1 MSLKAK
7 IFRYYDANKVIEYNT
22 NTINNVDKI
31 LSDTYILLQST
42 IKEINYYNSKLS
54 LLTTVPNIKGNI
66 SQYETDQYN
75 KNVHLKYKLNEL
87 IYPNEKLLVKLK
99 DELCKAIASKNEI
112 EKDESV
118 IAILNLEKEIKKYS
132 LFSSIRYNEI
142 DTNKFNIYAKSAEV
156 EFTLEI
162 NSSYSIEY
170 VKFLISIQSGI
181 PIHEIRLIYN
191 GSDLNNNKIIHDYN
205 LKENSVVY
213 IVFKV
218 GVTSLL

>member
-7 IFRYYDANKVIEYNT
+7 IFRYYDAIKVIECNT
-22 NTINNVDKI
+22 NTINKVDKI
-31 LSDTYILLQST
+31 LSDTYTLLQST
-42 IKEINYYNSKLS
+42 MKEINYYDSKLN
-54 LLTTVPNIKGNI
+54 LLTTVPNIKGSI

-99 DELCKAIASKNEI
+99 DELNKGIASKNEI
-112 EKDESV
+112 EKDEN
-118 IAILNLEKEIKKYS
+118 IIGILNLENEIKKYS

-142 DTNKFNIYAKSAEV
+142 DTNKFNIYAKSSET

-170 VKFLISIQSGI
+170 VKFLISVQSGI

-191 GSDLNNNKIIHDYN
+191 GSDLCNNKIINDYN
-205 LKENSVVY
+205 LKENSVIY
-213 IVFKV
+213 IVFKL